1 MCHVSHAYED
11 GASLYFTMVFPQ
23 RLADSPA
30 ASAAS
35 ARAQWLAIKQA
46 ATDAMTTGGGTVT
59 HHHGVGTDHVPWMA
73 AEKGP
78 IGLAALEAVKR
89 GLDPAGAM
97 NPGKL
102 LPPSD

>member
-23 RLADSPA
+23 KLGDTPA
-30 ASAAS
+30 ATLESAG
-35 ARAQWLAIKQA
+35 AQWAAIKRA
-46 ATDAMTTGGGTVT
+46 ATEAMVQGGGTVS